1 MKRAFLVGFSPMTRV
16 IVDVEDETLKNEYEF
31 AKVVTAAREQII
43 KNGIADYLNS
53 ESVDEIVLDTE
64 CKYDE
69 NFDDE

>member
-53 ESVDEIVLDTE
+53 ESVDEIILDTE